1 MPEITLFGWFHTI
14 VGIAALVFGVYSLAK
29 FKVIQSSEFTGKI
42 YLACT
47 LIAAISAL
55 FIYHRDGFGPAHML
69 AVLTLLAVL
78 VGAVAEK
85 TNVFGKFSQYLQ
97 AISYTGTFLFH
108 MIPAITDGLTRLPA
122 DAPIVTSI
130 EDPLLLG
137 FYMAFLSTYVI
148 GVIAQ
153 IIWLRKRRYQIA
165 NCRSPRK
172 RTTAVLLSH
181 TLKQNHL
188 QAPVSKTPTRP
199 NTSNADDAHTGQ

>member
-69 AVLTLLAVL
+69 AVLTLVAVL

-108 MIPAITDGLTRLPA
+108 MIPAITDFLRRLPLG
-122 DAPIVTSI
+122 DPFVDSFD
-130 EDPLLLG
+130 DPLVLG
-137 FYMAFLSTYVI
+137 FHKAFLLIYLVGLAT
-148 GVIAQ
+148 Q
-153 IIWLRKRRYQIA
+153 MRWLKK
-165 NCRSPRK
+165 S
-172 RTTAVLLSH
+172 
-181 TLKQNHL
+181 
-188 QAPVSKTPTRP
+188 
-199 NTSNADDAHTGQ
+199 DAL